1 MRSERIEAHLRS
13 AGFHD
18 ARTSADYFRQL
29 PDSADIWMRAAQ
41 TSADPDLVA
50 LQLVRLH
57 EADRMLCATYS
68 TTVRRASLPP

>member
-57 EADRMLCATYS
+57 EACLLYTSDA
-68 TTVRRASLPP
+68 ADE